1 MTTEVT
7 PRPTGRGS
15 RGAKQSARPA
25 TVSSGRRQRN
35 RASAVLMAPFFLLLA
50 MVFVAPLLTA
60 LWMSFFAQ
68 DSSGLGFGPV
78 EQSFVGLRSY
88 TAVLGDPTFMGSL
101 GLILIFCLVYIPIV
115 TAGALSLALLMDS
128 GLAKLRSVMQMG
140 LFLPHAVPGIIA
152 AIIWL
157 YLYTPGI
164 SPITEALGSL
174 NLEIDFLSVNL
185 AVPAVVNIAV
195 WTSLGYYSVIFF
207 AALQAIPR
215 EVLEASRVD
224 GADALRTAVMVK
236 VPMIRSSVVMVLL
249 FSTIWTLQL
258 FTEPML
264 LSHATPAINSRFSP
278 SMYIY
283 DAAFTR
289 NNYGIAAAASVAL
302 LVASMLISYGLTRF
316 SGRLQRE
323 EGR

>member
-185 AVPAVVNIAV
+185 AVPAVVKD
-195 WTSLGYYSVIFF
+195 
-207 AALQAIPR
+207 R
-215 EVLEASRVD
+215 
-224 GADALRTAVMVK
+224 K
-236 VPMIRSSVVMVLL
+236 SVV
-249 FSTIWTLQL
+249 
-258 FTEPML
+258 
-264 LSHATPAINSRFSP
+264 
-278 SMYIY
+278 
-283 DAAFTR
+283 
-289 NNYGIAAAASVAL
+289 
-302 LVASMLISYGLTRF
+302 
-316 SGRLQRE
+316 
-323 EGR
+323 